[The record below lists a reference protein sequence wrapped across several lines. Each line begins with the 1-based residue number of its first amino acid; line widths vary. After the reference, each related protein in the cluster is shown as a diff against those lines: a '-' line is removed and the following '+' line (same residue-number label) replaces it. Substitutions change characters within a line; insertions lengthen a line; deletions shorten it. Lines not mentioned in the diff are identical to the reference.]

1 MNVDI
6 TDNILSLI
14 NKTPDEIMRSV
25 SQRVKE
31 RRLEKNL
38 SQKSLASRAGLTFAS
53 YRRFETTGEISLRS
67 LIMIALALDMTSEF
81 DSLFSTRTYQSIDQ
95 LLNLELNQK
104 RKRGARNG

>member
-1 MNVDI
+1 MDSNI

-14 NKTPDEIMRSV
+14 NKSPDEIMRSV

-53 YRRFETTGEISLRS
+53 YRRFETTGEISLKS
-67 LIMIALALDMTSEF
+67 LVMIAFALDMTSEF
-81 DSLFSTRTYQSIDQ
+81 DTLFSTPIYESIDQ
-95 LLNLELNQK
+95 LLNLEFNRK
-104 RKRGARNG
+104 RKRGA

>member
-1 MNVDI
+1 MNNDI

-14 NKTPDEIMRSV
+14 DKTPDEMMRSV
-25 SQRVKE
+25 SQRVKD

-38 SQKSLASRAGLTFAS
+38 SQKALASRAGLTLTS

-67 LIMIALALDMTSEF
+67 LVMIALALDMTSAFET
-81 DSLFSTRTYQSIDQ
+81 LFSTPTYQSINQ
-95 LLNLELNQK
+95 LLNLEHYLK

>member
-1 MNVDI
+1 MNIDI

-38 SQKSLASRAGLTFAS
+38 SQKSLASRAGLNFAS

-67 LIMIALALDMTSEF
+67 LVMIALALDMTSEF

-95 LLNLELNQK
+95 LLNLELNRK

>member
-1 MNVDI
+1 MNTDI

-14 NKTPDEIMRSV
+14 NRTPDQMMRAISN
-25 SQRVKE
+25 RVKE

-38 SQKSLASRAGLTFAS
+38 SQKTLASRAGLTFAS

-67 LIMIALALDMTSEF
+67 LVMIALALDMTTEF
-81 DSLFSTRTYQSIDQ
+81 ETLFSTPTYQSIDQ
-95 LLNLELNQK
+95 LLNIEQSPK

>member
-1 MNVDI
+1 MDTDI

-14 NKTPDEIMRSV
+14 GRTPDEMMRYI

-31 RRLEKNL
+31 RRLEKNFT
-38 SQKSLASRAGLTFAS
+38 QMTLASRAGLTLAS

-67 LIMIALALDMTSEF
+67 LVMIALALDMTSEF
-81 DSLFSTRTYQSIDQ
+81 ETLFSTPTYQNINQ
-95 LLNLELNQK
+95 LLNLENSPK

>member
-1 MNVDI
+1 MDIDI

-25 SQRVKE
+25 SQRVRE

-38 SQKSLASRAGLTFAS
+38 SQKSLASRSGLTFAS
-53 YRRFETTGEISLRS
+53 YRRFETMGEISLRS
-67 LIMIALALDMTSEF
+67 LIMIALALDMTTEF
-81 DSLFSTRTYQSIDQ
+81 DTLFSTPTYQSIDQ
-95 LLNLELNQK
+95 LLNLDLNKK

>member
-1 MNVDI
+1 MDTDI

-14 NKTPDEIMRSV
+14 NKSPDEMMRSV

-31 RRLEKNL
+31 RRLENNL
-38 SQKSLASRAGLTFAS
+38 SQKSLASRAGITFAS

-81 DSLFSTRTYQSIDQ
+81 DLLFSTPAYQSIDE
-95 LLNLELNQK
+95 LLSLEHIKK
-104 RKRGARNG
+104 RKRAKRNG

>member
-1 MNVDI
+1 MNIDI

>member
-1 MNVDI
+1 MNIDI

-14 NKTPDEIMRSV
+14 GRTPDEMMRLI

-38 SQKSLASRAGLTFAS
+38 SQMTLASRAGLTLAS
-53 YRRFETTGEISLRS
+53 YRRFETIGEISLRS
-67 LIMIALALDMTSEF
+67 LVMIALALDMTAEF
-81 DSLFSTRTYQSIDQ
+81 ETLFSSPTYQSINQ
-95 LLNLELNQK
+95 LLNLEHNRK

>member
-14 NKTPDEIMRSV
+14 NNTPDEIMRSV

>member
-1 MNVDI
+1 MNIDI

-14 NKTPDEIMRSV
+14 NKTPDEMMRSI

-31 RRLEKNL
+31 RRLEKNFT
-38 SQKSLASRAGLTFAS
+38 QMTLASRAGLTLAS
-53 YRRFETTGEISLRS
+53 YRRFETTGEISLKS

-81 DSLFSTRTYQSIDQ
+81 ETLFSNPTYQNIDQ
-95 LLNLELNQK
+95 LLNLVHKPK

>member
-1 MNVDI
+1 MNIDI

-14 NKTPDEIMRSV
+14 GRTPDEMMRLI

-38 SQKSLASRAGLTFAS
+38 SQMTLASRAGLTLAS
-53 YRRFETTGEISLRS
+53 YRRFETIGEISLRS
-67 LIMIALALDMTSEF
+67 LVMIALALDMTAEF
-81 DSLFSTRTYQSIDQ
+81 ETLFTSLTYQSINQ
-95 LLNLELNQK
+95 LLNLEHNRK